1 MTRQE
6 FCHAIIQLMDFRY
19 LSFLNSRFA
28 HISKFLVYTMSPCWC
43 HVLLFHFML
52 WIPFTLHLC
61 WFFLYSCLKGGPWL
75 GNSIIFFMFPLSFSW
90 LSCHRLFENLNQRNV
105 VCFLNLWPVVL
116 ELPYLGSNT
125 YCQPLLS
132 IRYNIDHSSS
142 TYNFTDLFFIN
153 DSVTLCLFGV
163 CIERN

>member
-6 FCHAIIQLMDFRY
+6 FCHAIIQLLDFRY
-19 LSFLNSRFA
+19 LSFLNSRLS
-28 HISKFLVYTMSPCWC
+28 HISKFLVYTMSPCWF
-43 HVLLFHFML
+43 HVLFISLHALNSLHPAFML
-52 WIPFTLHLC
+52 ILFV
-61 WFFLYSCLKGGPWL
+61 FLSKRWPWL

-90 LSCHRLFENLNQRNV
+90 LSCHRLFENLW
-105 VCFLNLWPVVL
+105 LVVL

-132 IRYNIDHSSS
+132 TRYNIDHSSS